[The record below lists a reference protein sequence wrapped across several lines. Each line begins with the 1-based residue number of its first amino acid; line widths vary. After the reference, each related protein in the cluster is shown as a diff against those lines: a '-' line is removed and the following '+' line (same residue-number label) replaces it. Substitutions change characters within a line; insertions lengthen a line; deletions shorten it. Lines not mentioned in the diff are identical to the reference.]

1 LKLDAEGLQYV
12 QLDIGKY
19 FIYKDSASGISD
31 SVVVTKSLLENTFTP
46 AVTGGLFE
54 TYPAYNSEVF
64 SLTLTK
70 IDVNSESVWLE
81 AQTPPALC
89 CPSLSSNNEPVQMIE
104 SNPGLVFCY
113 PKSNC
118 SSVDLISSLT
128 VEGKV
133 YQDVIK
139 VTGGTNS
146 ASKYYWAKGIGLI
159 KRIEI
164 LNSSTQ
170 TYTLIRNN

>member
-19 FIYKDSASGISD
+19 FIYKDSASGILD
-31 SVVVTKSLLENTFTP
+31 SVVVTKSLLENIFTP

-70 IDVNSESVWLE
+70 IEVNSESVWLE

-89 CPSLSSNNEPVQMIE
+89 CPSLSSNNEPVQMLDSI
-104 SNPGLVFCY
+104 GLVFCY
-113 PKSNC
+113 PIGDCNSI
-118 SSVDLISSLT
+118 DLISSLT

-139 VTGGTNS
+139 MAGGANG
-146 ASKYYWAKGIGLI
+146 ASTYYWAKGLGLI

-164 LNSSTQ
+164 LNSDTQ